1 MVPVC
6 ERGDDKTLGASQELH
21 LVDEVH
27 VGDGD
32 EAVVKV
38 LFIVEAWL
46 LEPLKVR
53 RRFDVHLHLERAG
66 RWQKYDEKC
75 YDEGRQMAYDR
86 TQAFILER

>member
-6 ERGDDKTLGASQELH
+6 ERGDDKTLSASQELH

-38 LFIVEAWL
+38 LFIVEARL

-66 RWQKYDEKC
+66 R
-75 YDEGRQMAYDR
+75 
-86 TQAFILER
+86 